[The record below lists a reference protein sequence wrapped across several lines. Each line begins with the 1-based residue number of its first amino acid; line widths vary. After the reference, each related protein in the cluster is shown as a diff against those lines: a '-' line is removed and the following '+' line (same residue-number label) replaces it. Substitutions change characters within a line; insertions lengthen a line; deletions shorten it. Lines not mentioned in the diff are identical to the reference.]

1 MARRKLDEINAG
13 SMADIAFLL
22 LIFFL
27 VTTTMEVD
35 AGISRNLPIK
45 RDIIDQ
51 LPPPKIHDRDILVIM
66 ANSLDML
73 FVEGESMELDFLE
86 EKVREFYTANSSGTV
101 NALGEIDINK
111 DMPVYVRITGAI
123 CQTNIQSLK
132 DQQATAPETQKSL
145 YDPEIQKWEKKI
157 KTLEVLGVSSY
168 TEISSQ
174 ALIQLKNQ
182 AGTTYGLY
190 IQIQDILKKVVND
203 LRNEKC
209 RELGWSDYQ
218 DLDKDNPDDL
228 EKLEALTVLVPER
241 IIEAKIEQ

>member
-1 MARRKLDEINAG
+1 MARRKLEEINAG

-45 RDIIDQ
+45 RDIVDQ

-66 ANSLDML
+66 ANSMDML
-73 FVEGESMELDFLE
+73 FVEGESMDIDFLE
-86 EKVREFYTANSSGTV
+86 EKVREFYTANSQGTM
-101 NALGEIDINK
+101 NDQGEIDV
-111 DMPVYVRITGAI
+111 DPTMPKYVRITASI
-123 CQTNIQSLK
+123 CQSNIKSLE
-132 DQQATAPETQKSL
+132 DQQAAAPETQKSL
-145 YDPEIQKWEKKI
+145 YDPEIEKWEKKI
-157 KTLEVLGVSSY
+157 KTLEVLGQSSY

-190 IQIQDILKKVVND
+190 IRIQDILKKVVND
-203 LRNEKC
+203 LRNEQC
-209 RELGWSDYQ
+209 RALGWSDYQ
-218 DLDKDNPDDL
+218 DLDKDDPDDL